1 MSFYDHDDDDDD
13 DWGFFIEIDA
23 EIHNHHSYVYYYN
36 HEGKKCSKCINL
48 ETIYETDLEE
58 EKIEKEKETVEDDYL
73 KYHQYHQY
81 LKRFTNCFAYS
92 CIIITIIYLHII

>member
-1 MSFYDHDDDDDD
+1 MR
-13 DWGFFIEIDA
+13 
-23 EIHNHHSYVYYYN
+23 
-36 HEGKKCSKCINL
+36 GKNVRKCINL

-58 EKIEKEKETVEDDYL
+58 EKIEKETVEDDYL
-73 KYHQYHQY
+73 KYHYHQY